1 MHENDNCSGCAQ
13 HHDCK
18 SMYQQLAN
26 ADGSFVAIRSIAAFL
41 IPIMIFALGAGVFD
55 KLLDEKIP
63 SNNARTMISAFL
75 ALLLCSIYIM
85 ALKLVSSQLNSK
97 RNACGTS
104 HKGDKKS
111 K

>member
-13 HHDCK
+13 DHDCK
-18 SMYQQLAN
+18 SMYQQLGS

-41 IPIMIFALGAGVFD
+41 VPIMIFALGLAVFD
-55 KLLDEKIP
+55 KLIDEKIAG
-63 SNNARTMISAFL
+63 NNARTMISAFL

-85 ALKLVSSQLNSK
+85 ALRLISTRLSSNK
-97 RNACGTS
+97 NACKIK
-104 HKGDKKS
+104 HEGDEKS

>member
-1 MHENDNCSGCAQ
+1 MHENDNCSGCPQ

-18 SMYQQLAN
+18 SMYQSLGN

-41 IPIMIFALGAGVFD
+41 VPIIIFALGVAVFD
-55 KLLDEKIP
+55 KLLGEKITGD
-63 SNNARTMISAFL
+63 NARTIISAFL

-85 ALKLVSSQLNSK
+85 VLRFISPRLGSNKSTCLTK
-97 RNACGTS
+97 
-104 HKGDKKS
+104 HEGDEKS

>member
-18 SMYQQLAN
+18 SMYQQLGS

-41 IPIMIFALGAGVFD
+41 VPIVIFALGAAVFD
-55 KLLDEKIP
+55 KLLDEKITG
-63 SNNARTMISAFL
+63 NNARTMVSAFL

-85 ALKLVSSQLNSK
+85 SLRLISARITSK
-97 RNACGTS
+97 KAECGI
-104 HKGDKKS
+104 KCEGDEKS